1 VQIRYGINP
10 HQQARSTD
18 DGPLRLRSGSP
29 SYINVLDAVN
39 AWQLVREAR
48 AAVGVPVATS
58 FKHVS
63 PAGAA
68 TAGPLDDAMRASWGL
83 AAGREP
89 GALTSAYI
97 RARDGDPKSSFGDMI
112 AVSEPVD
119 HELADFLAGLVS
131 DGIVAPGFAPGT
143 VEKLAA
149 KKRGAF
155 VVFEVDADFTPPE
168 WERREVF
175 GVTLEQQVDRLP
187 IERSLLR
194 VATGG
199 EPGEQ
204 VVADALL
211 GMIVARFTQSNTV
224 VYVKDGMTLGIGAGQ
239 QSRVDCTRLAGE
251 KASVWWL
258 RRAAAIRDLRLSGDV
273 SRQDRF
279 NWQMMLAQ
287 GDMTSLQRVALRAIA
302 PDAELSDDARAAW
315 VEQLSGVTVVHDGFI
330 PFRDNIDFA
339 AGYGASCVVEPG
351 GSVRTPEVV
360 AACDELGIT
369 LIHTGTRLFHH

>member
-10 HQQARSTD
+10 HQQARITD
-18 DGPLRLRSGSP
+18 EGPLRLRAGSP

-68 TAGPLDDAMRASWGL
+68 IAGPLDAAMRASWGL
-83 AAGREP
+83 ADDAEP

-97 RARDGDPKSSFGDMI
+97 RARDCDPKSSFGDMI
-112 AVSEPVD
+112 AVSEVVD
-119 HELADFLAGLVS
+119 HELADFLVGLMS
-131 DGIVAPGFAPGT
+131 DGIVAPGFEEGT

-149 KKRGAF
+149 KKRGSF
-155 VVFEVDADFTPPE
+155 VVFEADPGYVPPE

-175 GVTLEQQVDRLP
+175 GVVLEQQADQLP
-187 IERSLLR
+187 IERSLLQL
-194 VATGG
+194 ATGA
-199 EPGEQ
+199 EPSEQ

-211 GMIVARFTQSNTV
+211 GMVVARYTQSNTV

-258 RRAAAIRDLRLSGDV
+258 RREPAIRDLELAGDV
-273 SRQDRF
+273 GRQDRF

-287 GDMTSLQRVALRAIA
+287 GDMTELQWAALRELA
-302 PDAELSDDARAAW
+302 PDAGLPESDRATW
-315 VEQLSGVTVVHDGFI
+315 VAQLAGVTVVHDGFI

-339 AGYGASCVVEPG
+339 AGFGAACVVEPG
-351 GSVRTPEVV
+351 GSLRTPEVV